1 MRDGQGCSA
10 HIEKKRERDRQ
21 IHTNTDTEM
30 LYESSVWGMRV
41 SKCGIKERANL
52 LVCFMKMGEIII
64 YKIRSGFLSLVFWR
78 IRNSKQ

>member
-1 MRDGQGCSA
+1 MGAICYNM
-10 HIEKKRERDRQ
+10 EKWY
-21 IHTNTDTEM
+21 M
-30 LYESSVWGMRV
+30 SSSVWGMRV